1 MMSVERK
8 YQRGRRRRNTASSSF
23 DDVHRSFIH
32 VVVVVYAFFLTGNDV
47 VITTR
52 RHRQQ
57 QHQSSSWNIVATTTA
72 TSILGVVTSS
82 GVVYGNEEQP
92 SYRRQ
97 HQQHRRRHPKPSRD
111 PNPLPSIEDLEDQV
125 RALMVS
131 SRASRNDDTNDD
143 LNIID
148 NLLDDIVGTH
158 SGLIVDKFIPTRI
171 WLYFSSGGGGGGGG
185 IFAHILPVAYWN
197 MIISLGVCLLL
208 RQITHNDWKV
218 WKLPLTTSTREL
230 FQETTTSR
238 LSNFNTVA
246 IQILDITHELF
257 KVVQVFA
264 TFVLILF
271 VQQSY
276 TFWYS
281 IYNTSRN
288 IQSTMSDIQMILS
301 SQVTRRRNNGSY
313 TPGGER
319 YLNDVAQLLRA
330 YHVLFWCSQTRHY
343 RILLTDYGLSRMV
356 SKNVLTQNQKL
367 TLDKHL
373 TIPKTQKHW
382 IVLQWILAKCTQQQ
396 EIGQEEQR
404 KRRMAGLGR
413 RRKAVLHGGAGLEQ
427 VVLEK
432 ICALRNYCKQI
443 QTKTVARMP
452 LPYLHFIRVVVD
464 VFLLMTTFALYNTM
478 GMFAAITTGIISV
491 CYLGLLDLSFAFLD
505 PFDDEEEFRDASM
518 NLDLSVLLRES
529 TATSQRWINAA
540 SKIHNIK

>member
-1 MMSVERK
+1 M
-8 YQRGRRRRNTASSSF
+8 YQRGRRRNTASSSF
-23 DDVHRSFIH
+23 DDVHRFIIH
-32 VVVVVYAFFLTGNDV
+32 VVVVVYALFLTRNDV

-52 RHRQQ
+52 HHQQ
-57 QHQSSSWNIVATTTA
+57 QQPSSWNIVVTTTA
-72 TSILGVVTSS
+72 TSLLGVVTSS

-131 SRASRNDDTNDD
+131 SRASRNDDTNDN

-148 NLLDDIVGTH
+148 DLLDDVVGTH

-171 WLYFSSGGGGGGGG
+171 WLYFSSGGGGG
-185 IFAHILPVAYWN
+185 IFAHILPMAYWN

-208 RQITHNDWKV
+208 RQITHGDWKV
-218 WKLPLTTSTREL
+218 WKLPLTTSTMGL

-238 LSNFNTVA
+238 LSNFNTGA
-246 IQILDITHELF
+246 IQILDIIHEIYKLL
-257 KVVQVFA
+257 QVFT

-281 IYNTSRN
+281 IYHTSRN
-288 IQSTMSDIQMILS
+288 IQSTMSDVQMILS
-301 SQVTRRRNNGSY
+301 SHVTRRRNNGSY
-313 TPGGER
+313 TPEGER

-356 SKNVLTQNQKL
+356 AKNVLTQNQKL

-396 EIGQEEQR
+396 EIGREEEQQYR
-404 KRRMAGLGR
+404 KRRITRLGR
-413 RRKAVLHGGAGLEQ
+413 RRKVVLHGGAGLEQ
-427 VVLEK
+427 VLLEK
-432 ICALRNYCKQI
+432 ICALRNYCNQV

-452 LPYLHFIRVVVD
+452 LPYLHFVRVVVD
-464 VFLLMTTFALYNTM
+464 VFVLMTTLALYSTM
-478 GMFAAITTGIISV
+478 GVFAAVTTGIISV

-505 PFDDEEEFRDASM
+505 PFDDEEEFRDASI
-518 NLDLSVLLRES
+518 NLNLSVLLRES